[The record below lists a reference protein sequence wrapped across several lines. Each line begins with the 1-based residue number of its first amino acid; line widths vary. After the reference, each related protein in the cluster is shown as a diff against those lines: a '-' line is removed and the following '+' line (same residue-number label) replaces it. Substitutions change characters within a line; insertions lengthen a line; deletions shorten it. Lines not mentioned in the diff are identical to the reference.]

1 MKEIFLVTLLAME
14 DSSPMSDKWEVVR
27 IPALNTTESLEKL
40 EKARKKLVKQG
51 YLSQNYTNL
60 ELGESFWPEAD
71 VENGFCWSTEEII
84 RTKNNTPPFKF
95 DALYGQAPSAEEG
108 NIIKLDWW
116 QNWDNPSPLIANT
129 LYNHGIRHFLQ
140 EVQPIIVR

>member
-1 MKEIFLVTLLAME
+1 MTRWHERDLSGHLLAME

-60 ELGESFWPEAD
+60 LSVPKFTSNLYVVPVDARLGDTATWRGSATTW
-71 VENGFCWSTEEII
+71 T
-84 RTKNNTPPFKF
+84 TP
-95 DALYGQAPSAEEG
+95 ATAS
-108 NIIKLDWW
+108 
-116 QNWDNPSPLIANT
+116 
-129 LYNHGIRHFLQ
+129 R
-140 EVQPIIVR
+140 